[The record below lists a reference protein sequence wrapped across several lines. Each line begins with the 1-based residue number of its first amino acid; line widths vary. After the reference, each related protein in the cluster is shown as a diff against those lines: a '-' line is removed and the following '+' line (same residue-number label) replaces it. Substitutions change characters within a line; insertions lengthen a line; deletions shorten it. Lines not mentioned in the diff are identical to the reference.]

1 LPKKLPSDVGRA
13 AVSHLS
19 RRLVPFLFLLYIDA
33 YLDRVNVSFAALQMQ
48 VQLGFSDAVYGF
60 GAGLF
65 FAGYFVFQVPSNLV
79 LQRVGAKRWLAM
91 LMVAWGAV
99 SSSMMFVSTARGFYI
114 LRFLLGLAEAGF
126 VPGVI
131 LYMKNWFPA
140 DARARTVAWFMT
152 AGPLSFVVGGP
163 ISGALLGLHTR
174 GGLAGWQWLFLMEG
188 VPAVLLGAVAYF
200 YLTDHPADA
209 HWLAPQ
215 QRAWLIETLERER
228 QSVAAV
234 TRTST
239 LAAFTNGWIWI
250 LVGVDFCLNTASYG
264 ISLWLPTMIH
274 RVSGVS
280 SLVIGVLTAIP
291 YLAATAIMVL
301 VGFHSDRSGERR
313 WHIAI
318 SAFAGAVAL
327 FVGAHSTAAALLI
340 VTMGLAMAGISSIVG
355 PMWALATGM
364 LAGTAAAVGIGLIN
378 AVGNLGGFFGPY
390 IIGLARTSSGGFKGG
405 LLVLGAALG
414 LSGILALLVRPARPR
429 AEQA

>member
-1 LPKKLPSDVGRA
+1 M
-13 AVSHLS
+13 
-19 RRLVPFLFLLYIDA
+19 PFLFLLYVDA

-48 VQLGFSDAVYGF
+48 AQLGFSDAVYGF

-79 LQRVGAKRWLAM
+79 LQRVGAKRWLALLM
-91 LMVAWGAV
+91 LAWGVV
-99 SSSMMFVSTARGFYI
+99 SSSTMFVSTARSFYVM
-114 LRFLLGLAEAGF
+114 RFLLGLTEAGF

-163 ISGALLGLHTR
+163 ISGALLGLHSR
-174 GGLAGWQWLFLMEG
+174 GGLAGWQWLFLLEG
-188 VPAVLLGAVAYF
+188 VPAVLLGVVAYY

-209 HWLAPQ
+209 LWLAPE
-215 QRAWLIETLERER
+215 QRAWLIGVLERER
-228 QSVAAV
+228 QSVAAAM
-234 TRTST
+234 RTT
-239 LAAFTNGWIWI
+239 VLAAFTSGWVWI

-280 SLVIGVLTAIP
+280 NVVIGVLTAIP
-291 YLAATAIMVL
+291 YLAATVIMVL

-313 WHIAI
+313 WHIAM
-318 SAFAGAVAL
+318 SAFVGAVAL
-327 FVGAHSTAAALLI
+327 IVGAYSTSAAVLI
-340 VTMGLAMAGISSIVG
+340 VTMGLAMAGISSMVG

-364 LAGTAAAVGIGLIN
+364 LGGTAAAAGIGLIN
-378 AVGNLGGFFGPY
+378 SVGNTGGFFGPY
-390 IIGLARTSSGGFKGG
+390 IIGLARTSAGGFKGG
-405 LLVLGAALG
+405 LLALGVALG
-414 LSGILALLVRPARPR
+414 LGGILALLARAARPHTER
-429 AEQA
+429 G